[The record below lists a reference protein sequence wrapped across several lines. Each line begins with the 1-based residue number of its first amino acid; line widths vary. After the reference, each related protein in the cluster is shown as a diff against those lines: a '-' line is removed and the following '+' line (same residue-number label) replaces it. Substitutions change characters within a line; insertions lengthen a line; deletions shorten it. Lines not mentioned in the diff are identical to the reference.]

1 LEEVKKLSE
10 KLDKLKLNSIYSVI
24 VLVVIASF
32 VTFALSATNFLT
44 GDIIEKQR
52 SEALAKAMS
61 EVYPDADVFEEFPED
76 LWPQNSQGIES
87 AYKVFNGESDLIG
100 LVVVSKSRGY
110 GGDVT
115 TMTGISTDGRFEG
128 FLVLSD
134 SETPGLG
141 KKIGDK
147 FFTDKFIG
155 KKPFLL
161 FSVRVLDDSVNYI
174 DSIAGATISSRAM
187 TESANEV
194 VVFAKEVYKNLGI
207 GGEN

>member
-1 LEEVKKLSE
+1 LSGKLE
-10 KLDKLKLNSIYSVI
+10 KLKSNSVYSVI
-24 VLVVIASF
+24 ILAVIASF

-44 GDIIEKQR
+44 GDIIERQR
-52 SEALAKAMS
+52 AEALARAMS
-61 EVYPDADVFEEFPED
+61 EVYPDAGDFEEYPKDEWPE
-76 LWPQNSQGIES
+76 NSSSIES
-87 AYKVFNGESDLIG
+87 AYKVFDSKNEIIG

-115 TMTGISTDGRFEG
+115 TMTGISIDGSFEG

-141 KKIGDK
+141 KKIGDSSFTSK
-147 FFTDKFIG
+147 FLDRTPWLF
-155 KKPFLL
+155 
-161 FSVRVLDDSVNYI
+161 FSVTVLDGSVNYV

-194 VVFAKEVYKNLGI
+194 VVFAKEVYKTLGL